1 MIGLEMYGTTYE
13 IINSWEDLTVDDF
26 IELQKVVDKA
36 PKKLKKIIELRY
48 MGDQE
53 GLDKIEISTRERE
66 KTFPK
71 FYGDFIIATSNM
83 TKKEMSK
90 VMSEDR
96 EFIFLNYLYRFA
108 IGCLHAPM
116 DVPPH
121 KLDYFDYECEED
133 ESVTGRYLLPKSKE
147 VAGVERP
154 FGYMQTIQYTESS
167 DLKVYMI
174 EHCKG
179 DYSLLKNIISVLCLK
194 DGEEYDEDV
203 CLNRAKHFG
212 KLKMNI
218 VWDVFFYLY
227 AVNLLSQTIT
237 NQSTPQQA
245 QQNKKQPTKLQD

>member
-13 IINSWEDLTVDDF
+13 IIDSWEDLTVDDF

-48 MGDQE
+48 TGDQE

-71 FYGDFIIATSNM
+71 FYGDFILATSNM

-96 EFIFLNYLYRFA
+96 EFIFLNYLYQFA
-108 IGCLHAPM
+108 VGCLYAPM
-116 DVPPH
+116 DVPDY
-121 KLDYFDYECEED
+121 KLDYFDFECKED
-133 ESVTGRYLLPKSKE
+133 ESVTGRYMLPKTKE
-147 VAGVERP
+147 VAGVKRP

-174 EHCKG
+174 EHSKG
-179 DYSLLKNIISVLCLK
+179 DYSLLKNIISVICLK

-212 KLKMNI
+212 KLKMHI

-227 AVNLLSQTIT
+227 GVKLLSQSIISPSSL
-237 NQSTPQQA
+237 QKA
-245 QQNKKQPTKLQD
+245 QQNNEQPIKLQG